1 MLISTAY
8 AQTAASSSTGG
19 GYEQILMM
27 VAMFVALYFIMVRP
41 QMKRAKEHKALVEAL
56 SKGDEVVTQGGIAG
70 RISKVGDSFVAV
82 EIAPNV
88 EVQVQKPAIQLVL
101 PKGSLKSL

>member
-8 AQTAASSSTGG
+8 AQTAASPSIGG
-19 GYEQILMM
+19 DYQQILMM
-27 VAMFVALYFIMVRP
+27 VAMFVVLYFIMVRP

-56 SKGDEVVTQGGIAG
+56 SKGDEVVTQGGIVG
-70 RISKVGDSFVAV
+70 RITKVGDNFVSV